1 MTFFSFSL
9 AVSSPPLSW
18 LSLPTS
24 RPSPLYFSQPQ
35 EALTTWGT
43 PTSPSSI
50 SALFTSY
57 LLHQTPSIPW
67 CPTPLERESEA
78 ILPLL
83 LKLNSPELGWWTVGS
98 QPAVDGAPSEDE
110 VYGFG
115 PRGGYVFQKA
125 FVEVFVKQS
134 VVKDL
139 AEKAKAEGGR
149 VTFYAGNKKVSWSHA
164 KESEE
169 GWSGGG

>member
-1 MTFFSFSL
+1 MIFVSL
-9 AVSSPPLSW
+9 
-18 LSLPTS
+18 
-24 RPSPLYFSQPQ
+24 QPQ

-43 PTSPSSI
+43 PTSPTSI

-67 CPTPLERESEA
+67 CPTPLDRESEA

-83 LKLNSPELGWWTVGS
+83 LKLNSPDLGWWTVGS
-98 QPAVDGAPSEDE
+98 QPAVDGAASEDE

-125 FVEVFVKQS
+125 FVEVFVKES
-134 VVKDL
+134 VVRDL
-139 AEKAKAEGGR
+139 AERAKGEGGN
-149 VTFYAGNKKVSWSHA
+149 VTFYAGNKKVSV
-164 KESEE
+164 EE
-169 GWSGGG
+169 REGRKGGEPRRELTPSSFAVIRL